1 MPTLDPKLYKEAS
14 GKKFPGKTFPTKIGR
29 YFYLFFS
36 ENVVFES
43 SSMKGFGLKWADV
56 RRGSSLSYPELTGK
70 NPGSRPLSTRL
81 DFNLIPFS
89 TATAV

>member
-1 MPTLDPKLYKEAS
+1 MPILDPKLYKEAS
-14 GKKFPGKTFPTKIGR
+14 GKKFPGKTFPTKVGR

-36 ENVVFES
+36 ENFVFES
-43 SSMKGFGLKWADV
+43 SSMKDFGLKGADV
-56 RRGSSLSYPELTGK
+56 RRGSSISYSELTGK
-70 NPGSRPLSTRL
+70 NPGSRPLSVRL